1 MEDQLA
7 EEQETS
13 RLSSFRPSSSD
24 LSLFSLKTV
33 QHCFRFYKEGISRI
47 FLLSQLIGTAL
58 VCDLE
63 DATDWAGQTVK
74 GSTTIVEGFP
84 QSKAH
89 HPHKVFPLSNFAA
102 ELLQAL
108 PSFHSKV
115 VMHWSLWCCIL
126 LVLDEVDEF
135 LSFNSQ

>member
-1 MEDQLA
+1 MQRIGLGHLT
-7 EEQETS
+7 QFFPNWS
-13 RLSSFRPSSSD
+13 P
-24 LSLFSLKTV
+24 LKPC
-33 QHCFRFYKEGISRI
+33 HCHS
-47 FLLSQLIGTAL
+47 
-58 VCDLE
+58 
-63 DATDWAGQTVK
+63 QTVK